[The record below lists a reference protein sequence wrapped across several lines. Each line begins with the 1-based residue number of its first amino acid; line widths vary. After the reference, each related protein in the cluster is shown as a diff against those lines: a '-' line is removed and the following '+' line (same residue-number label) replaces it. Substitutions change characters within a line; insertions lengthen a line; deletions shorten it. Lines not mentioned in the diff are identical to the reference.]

1 MKSRSRSRKIGKV
14 VSVAAAEERRYG
26 QIAGQS
32 QRYLDEQ
39 LQRLG
44 ELNAYRHNYVGSVG
58 GGSAVNSA
66 HWKDYQNFLS
76 RLDAAVG
83 AQQQIVHNCE
93 QAALTHRQQ
102 WLAKRQR
109 VESLQRVL
117 SPETISAKI
126 SMEAFSFSGA
136 RASFLMT
143 QSGTRPVFICLF
155 RNWPIVAFLIIRT
168 SAMTGTPK
176 VLTFLR
182 NFSNESKLNTGVVK
196 K

>member
-109 VESLQRVL
+109 VETLQRVL
-117 SPETISAKI
+117 EKYRLEDLTTEARLEQKILDDLPNNQSACFAPA
-126 SMEAFSFSGA
+126 ED
-136 RASFLMT
+136 
-143 QSGTRPVFICLF
+143 
-155 RNWPIVAFLIIRT
+155 
-168 SAMTGTPK
+168 
-176 VLTFLR
+176 
-182 NFSNESKLNTGVVK
+182 
-196 K
+196 